1 MPKEGSVSKLV
12 DSKVG
17 ANVED
22 NIAIVVAVVSIGF
35 VDALEKKNI
44 IFNYSLIN
52 LQNLFL
58 PIVSSVVLGWRVVIS
73 ESVVDWCVGTYVGNI
88 VIVSFFKI

>member
-35 VDALEKKNI
+35 VDALEKKT
-44 IFNYSLIN
+44 
-52 LQNLFL
+52 LFL
-58 PIVSSVVLGWRVVIS
+58 ITL
-73 ESVVDWCVGTYVGNI
+73 
-88 VIVSFFKI
+88 